1 MKINIYINYN
11 VNNGNDPSLIMP
23 LIQVQSHDDCP
34 AVRFLGV
41 FFDQNLNFKYHIS
54 LIKAKLSRAI
64 YMLRTTKNLLTQK
77 ALKAVYYSLFHSH
90 LIYCLPIW
98 SSTCTSN
105 LTKLISLQKTAIRL
119 ITNSRYNEH
128 SEPLFK
134 SCKILPFNLLVQF
147 FNLQFMQ
154 KFKQGLLPQSFANTW
169 TLNANRRTNHNL
181 ILRSNDDLYVPFT
194 RLASSSK
201 QPYVIMPKTW
211 VDFQDE
217 TIKILRDKSQ
227 FNSALKKTF

>member
-1 MKINIYINYN
+1 MTIVLLYAFW
-11 VNNGNDPSLIMP
+11 VS
-23 LIQVQSHDDCP
+23 S
-34 AVRFLGV
+34 
-41 FFDQNLNFKYHIS
+41 DQNLNFKYHIS

-64 YMLRTTKNLLTQK
+64 CMLRTTKNLLTQK

-98 SSTCTSN
+98 SSTSTSN

-227 FNSALKKTF
+227 FNSALKKNFLNQLSETIQCNRLLCPSCHLFTS